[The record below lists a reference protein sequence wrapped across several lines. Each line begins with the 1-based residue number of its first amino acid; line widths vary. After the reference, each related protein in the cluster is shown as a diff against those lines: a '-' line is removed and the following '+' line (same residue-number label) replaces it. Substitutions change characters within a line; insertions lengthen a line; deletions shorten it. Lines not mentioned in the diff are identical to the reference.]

1 MILKKISLNHFQCLW
16 IVHCVFEILSFIPHL
31 GIKLYF
37 NCIYTQNL
45 IILKCNTY
53 TIKFT
58 LLMYTVFC
66 LFVCFVFI
74 IFSRLFSYHQHLHS
88 ENVHQ
93 SHKKTISISAC
104 SSLKPPPPLK
114 PLIYI
119 SSHLWVCVV
128 SYSWSWIQ
136 TEACNIL
143 FIFMSGFFS
152 LVKYYICFSKIFR

>member
-58 LLMYTVFC
+58 LLMYTLF
-66 LFVCFVFI
+66 LFVLFLLYFQGCSVITSICIQKMFI
-74 IFSRLFSYHQHLHS
+74 SLIRKLYLL
-88 ENVHQ
+88 
-93 SHKKTISISAC
+93 ALAP
-104 SSLKPPPPLK
+104 SLKPPPPLK

-119 SSHLWVCVV
+119 LSLCGF
-128 SYSWSWIQ
+128 
-136 TEACNIL
+136 L
-143 FIFMSGFFS
+143 F
-152 LVKYYICFSKIFR
+152 LVLNTSRSMQYIIYFPVRLLFFSKILYLLQ